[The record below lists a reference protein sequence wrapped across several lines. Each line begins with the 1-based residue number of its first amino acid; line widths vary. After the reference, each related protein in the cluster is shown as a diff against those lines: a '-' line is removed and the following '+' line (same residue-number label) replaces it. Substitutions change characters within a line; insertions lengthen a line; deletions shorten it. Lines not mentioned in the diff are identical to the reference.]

1 MIKQPSR
8 TTLRM
13 TFLAFAVV
21 GLAACEEEGTAE
33 EIGESIDKTAEELK
47 KTGEELV
54 GK

>member
-8 TTLRM
+8 ATLRM

-21 GLAACEEEGTAE
+21 GLAACEEEGPAE

-47 KTGEELV
+47 QSGEDAI